1 MKISSKTFYPSALS
15 LYPFP
20 MFSVLEIARRVLQIE
35 SSSIDTMAA
44 RLGEPFE
51 RAVAILTQCRGR
63 VVVTGL
69 GKSGAIGRKLAS
81 TLAST
86 GTPALFVHA
95 AEALHGDL
103 GMVARGDVLIA
114 ISYSGRSD
122 ELLGMLPVVR
132 GMEVPIIAL
141 TGNLESYLARQ
152 SDVALDTSVE
162 KEACPLNLAPT
173 SSTTAALALG
183 DALAVCLMET
193 RGFQIPDFAR
203 FHPGGALGR
212 GAALTVGDLMRTADR
227 IAICPQS
234 ASVREALHQIT
245 RAQSG
250 AALITGDDGTLI
262 GYLTDGD
269 VRRHLLQSDDA
280 TGHLQSPIAQWMTHS
295 PLALRPPMPALEA
308 LRLLQSRTFNDAPVV
323 DENDEP
329 VGWLEIGELLKAGL
343 G

>member
-1 MKISSKTFYPSALS
+1 MPT
-15 LYPFP
+15 
-20 MFSVLEIARRVLQIE
+20 VLEIARRVLSIE
-35 SSSIDTMAA
+35 GAAIAALAA
-44 RLGEPFE
+44 RLDEPFE
-51 RAVAILTQCRGR
+51 RAIALLAQCRGR

-69 GKSGAIGRKLAS
+69 GKSGAIGRKIAS

-95 AEALHGDL
+95 SEALHGDL
-103 GMVARGDVLIA
+103 GMVARGDVLLA

-132 GMEVPIIAL
+132 GMEVPVIAL
-141 TGNLESYLARQ
+141 TGNADSYLARQ

-183 DALAVCLMET
+183 DAIAVCLMET

-212 GAALTVGDLMRTADR
+212 GAALTVGDLMRQGDR
-227 IAICPQS
+227 IAICEER
-234 ASVREALHQIT
+234 ASVRTALQEIT
-245 RAQSG
+245 RAGAG
-250 AALITGDDGTLI
+250 AALVTDDAGTLI

-269 VRRHLLQSDDA
+269 VRRHLLISPDA
-280 TGHLQSPIAQWMTHS
+280 TRHLLSPVAQWMTRS
-295 PLALRPPMPALEA
+295 PLSLRPPMPALEA

-323 DENDEP
+323 DELNKP
-329 VGWLEIGELLKAGL
+329 VGWLDISELLKAGL

>member
-1 MKISSKTFYPSALS
+1 MSP
-15 LYPFP
+15 
-20 MFSVLEIARRVLQIE
+20 VLEIARRVLQIE
-35 SSSIDTMAA
+35 SAAIDAMSA

-51 RAVAILTQCRGR
+51 CAITLLTQCRGR

-69 GKSGAIGRKLAS
+69 GKSGAIGRKIAS

-103 GMVARGDVLIA
+103 GMVARGDVLLA

-132 GMEVPIIAL
+132 GMDVPVIAL

-183 DALAVCLMET
+183 DAIAVCLMET

-227 IAICPQS
+227 IALCGERDD
-234 ASVREALHQIT
+234 VRAALQEIT
-245 RAQSG
+245 RAGAG
-250 AALITGDDGTLI
+250 AALITDDTGTLT

-269 VRRHLLQSDDA
+269 VRRHLLQSGDA
-280 TGHLQSPIAQWMTHS
+280 TRHLLSPVTQWMTRS
-295 PLALRPPMPALEA
+295 PLALRPNMPALDA

-323 DENDEP
+323 DESDKP
-329 VGWLEIGELLKAGL
+329 AGWLEIGELLKAGL

>member
-1 MKISSKTFYPSALS
+1 MPST
-15 LYPFP
+15 
-20 MFSVLEIARRVLQIE
+20 LEIARRVLTIE
-35 SSSIDTMAA
+35 SAAINAMAA

-51 RAVAILTQCRGR
+51 CAIALLTKCEGR

-95 AEALHGDL
+95 TEALHGDL
-103 GMVARGDVLIA
+103 GMVARGDVLLA

-132 GMEVPIIAL
+132 GMDVPVISL

-183 DALAVCLMET
+183 DAIAVCLMET
-193 RGFQIPDFAR
+193 RGFAIPDFAR

-212 GAALTVGDLMRTADR
+212 GAALTVGDLMRTNERVALCQER
-227 IAICPQS
+227 
-234 ASVREALHQIT
+234 ASVRTALHEIT
-245 RAQSG
+245 RAGAG
-250 AALITGDDGTLI
+250 AALVTDDAGTLV

-269 VRRHLLQSDDA
+269 VRRHLLQSPDA
-280 TGHLQSPIAQWMTHS
+280 TQHLLSPVTQWMTRS
-295 PLALRPPMPALEA
+295 PLALRPQMPALEA

-323 DENDEP
+323 DEANKP
-329 VGWLEIGELLKAGL
+329 AGWLEISELLKAGL

>member
-1 MKISSKTFYPSALS
+1 MP
-15 LYPFP
+15 P
-20 MFSVLEIARRVLQIE
+20 VLDIARRVLAIE
-35 SSSIDTMAA
+35 SAAIDAMAH

-51 RAVAILTQCRGR
+51 RAIALLTNCRGR
-63 VVVTGL
+63 VVITGL
-69 GKSGAIGRKLAS
+69 GKSGAIGRKIAS

-86 GTPALFVHA
+86 GTPALFLHA

-103 GMVARGDVLIA
+103 GMVARGDILLA

-132 GMEVPIIAL
+132 GMDVPVIAL

-152 SDVALDTSVE
+152 ADVALDTSVE

-173 SSTTAALALG
+173 SSTTATLALG
-183 DALAVCLMET
+183 DAIAICLMET

-212 GAALTVGDLMRTADR
+212 GAALTVGDLMRTGDR
-227 IAICPQS
+227 LALCDERAI
-234 ASVREALHQIT
+234 VKTALQEIT
-245 RAQSG
+245 RAGAG
-250 AALITGDDGTLI
+250 AALITGDAGLLI

-269 VRRHLLQSDDA
+269 VRRHLLQAPDA
-280 TGHLQSPIAQWMTHS
+280 TQHLLSPISKWMTRS
-295 PLALRPPMPALEA
+295 PLTLRPIMPALEA

-323 DENDEP
+323 DEMNKP

>member
-1 MKISSKTFYPSALS
+1 MIP
-15 LYPFP
+15 
-20 MFSVLEIARRVLQIE
+20 VLDIARRVLAIE
-35 SSSIDTMAA
+35 GEAISAMAA

-51 RAVAILTQCRGR
+51 RALDLLARCEGR

-69 GKSGAIGRKLAS
+69 GKSGAIGRKIAS

-95 AEALHGDL
+95 TEALHGDL
-103 GMVARGDVLIA
+103 GMVARGDLLLA

-132 GMEVPIIAL
+132 GMGVPVISL
-141 TGNLESYLARQ
+141 TGNAGSYLARQ

-162 KEACPLNLAPT
+162 REACPLNLAPT
-173 SSTTAALALG
+173 SSTTATLALG

-193 RGFQIPDFAR
+193 RGFAIPDFAR

-212 GAALTVGDLMRTADR
+212 GAALTVGDLMRQGDR
-227 IAICPQS
+227 IAVCRES
-234 ASVREALHQIT
+234 DSVRTALAEIT
-245 RAQSG
+245 RAGAG
-250 AALITGDDGTLI
+250 AALVTGETGALT

-269 VRRHLLQSDDA
+269 VRRHLLQSSDA
-280 TGHLQSPIAQWMTHS
+280 TEHLLSPIAQWMTRS
-295 PLALRPPMPALEA
+295 PLSLRPPMPALEA

-323 DENDEP
+323 DEQDKP
-329 VGWLEIGELLKAGL
+329 VGWLDIGELLKAGL

>member
-1 MKISSKTFYPSALS
+1 MI
-15 LYPFP
+15 
-20 MFSVLEIARRVLQIE
+20 SVLEIARRVLSIE
-35 SSSIDTMAA
+35 SAAIDALSA

-51 RAVAILTQCRGR
+51 CAVALLTQCQGR

-95 AEALHGDL
+95 TEALHGDL
-103 GMVARGDVLIA
+103 GMVARGDVLLA

-132 GMEVPIIAL
+132 GMDVPVIAL

-183 DALAVCLMET
+183 DALAICLMET
-193 RGFQIPDFAR
+193 RGFAIPDFAR

-212 GAALTVGDLMRTADR
+212 GAALTVGDLMRTHNR
-227 IAICPQS
+227 IALCPER
-234 ASVREALHQIT
+234 ASVREALQEIT
-245 RAQSG
+245 PRRFGRRARHRRG
-250 AALITGDDGTLI
+250 GRARRLLDRRRRAAPL
-262 GYLTDGD
+262 
-269 VRRHLLQSDDA
+269 VAKRRRDAAFAFASDKMDDA
-280 TGHLQSPIAQWMTHS
+280 FAAFVAPADARIGSVAIAAKSHFQ
-295 PLALRPPMPALEA
+295 R
-308 LRLLQSRTFNDAPVV
+308 R
-323 DENDEP
+323 
-329 VGWLEIGELLKAGL
+329 AGC
-343 G
+343 GRSE

>member
-1 MKISSKTFYPSALS
+1 
-15 LYPFP
+15 

-35 SSSIDTMAA
+35 SASIDAMAA
-44 RLGEPFE
+44 RLGAPFE
-51 RAVAILTQCRGR
+51 RAIAILTRCQGR

-132 GMEVPIIAL
+132 GMDVPIIAL

-152 SDVALDTSVE
+152 SDVALDTGVE

-173 SSTTAALALG
+173 SSTTTALALG
-183 DALAVCLMET
+183 DALAICLMET
-193 RGFQIPDFAR
+193 RGFAIPDFAR

-212 GAALTVGDLMRTADR
+212 GAALTVGDLMRQNDR
-227 IAICPQS
+227 IAICPQN
-234 ASVREALHQIT
+234 ANVRAALHEIT
-245 RAQSG
+245 RAGAG
-250 AALITGDDGTLI
+250 AALVTDESGTLT

-280 TGHLQSPIAQWMTHS
+280 TKHLLSPIAQWMTHS
-295 PLALRPPMPALEA
+295 PLSLRPLMPALEA

-323 DENDEP
+323 DEKDKP
-329 VGWLEIGELLKAGL
+329 VGWLVIGELLKAGL

>member
-1 MKISSKTFYPSALS
+1 ML
-15 LYPFP
+15 
-20 MFSVLEIARRVLQIE
+20 SVLAIARRVLTLE
-35 SSSIDTMAA
+35 SAAINAMAA

-51 RAVAILTQCRGR
+51 CAITLLTQCRGR

-95 AEALHGDL
+95 TEALHGDL
-103 GMVARGDVLIA
+103 GMVARGDVLLA

-132 GMEVPIIAL
+132 GMDVPVIAL

-152 SDVALDTSVE
+152 ADVALDTSVE

-183 DALAVCLMET
+183 DAIAVCLMET
-193 RGFQIPDFAR
+193 RGFAIPDFAR

-212 GAALTVGDLMRTADR
+212 GAALTVGDLMRIGDR
-227 IAICPQS
+227 IAICEER
-234 ASVREALHQIT
+234 ASVRAALQEIT
-245 RAQSG
+245 RAGAG
-250 AALITGDDGTLI
+250 AALITDGEGTLV

-269 VRRHLLQSDDA
+269 VRRHILQSSDA
-280 TGHLQSPIAQWMTHS
+280 TQHLLSPVTQWMTAS
-295 PLALRPPMPALEA
+295 PLALRPTMPALDA

-323 DENDEP
+323 DEQNKP
-329 VGWLEIGELLKAGL
+329 AGWLDISELLKAGL